1 MARNISQQTKEGVRQ
16 EFNQYVEE
24 INQQI
29 AELERE
35 MPDSIAIDRWKGYF
49 YPIDDPNLD
58 YNTMRRLRSQARSVL
73 ESGQLSVESVKRS
86 VANAIETLH
95 REGYDYINRRNFN
108 SFMRFLDDARARGLG
123 ALYSSTQLIEKIHEA
138 KKRGLTK
145 REIKKNIARWADQIK
160 RDKEGKVIEVVKP
173 KRLTLKRY

>member
-1 MARNISQQTKEGVRQ
+1 MARNISRQTREGVRQ
-16 EFNQYVEE
+16 EYNQYVEE

-35 MPDSIAIDRWKGYF
+35 MPESIAIDRWRGYF
-49 YPIDDPNLD
+49 EPIDDPTLD
-58 YNTMRRLRSQARSVL
+58 YNTMRRMRAKARDVL
-73 ESGQLSVESVKRS
+73 QSGQLSVESVKRS
-86 VANAIETLH
+86 EANALETLH

-108 SFMRFLDDARARGLG
+108 SFMRFLDDARAKGLG

-145 REIKKNIARWADQIK
+145 REIRKNIDRWSQQIR
-160 RDKEGKVIEVVKP
+160 RDKEGRVIEQITPRK
-173 KRLTLKRY
+173 LTLKRY